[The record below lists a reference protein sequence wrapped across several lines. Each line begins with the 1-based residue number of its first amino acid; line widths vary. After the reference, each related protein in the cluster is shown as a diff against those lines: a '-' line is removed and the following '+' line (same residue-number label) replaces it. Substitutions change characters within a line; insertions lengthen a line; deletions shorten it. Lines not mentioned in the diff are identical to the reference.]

1 MNAVTDMDN
10 MDTICLL
17 YQLGVIDDTDR
28 VIMLPTHDS
37 WKAFIGIMDDA
48 NERTRAYLPKGRDG
62 LVHRI
67 SLAQHL
73 NGF

>member
-10 MDTICLL
+10 MDTIYLL

-28 VIMLPTHDS
+28 FIMLPTHDS
-37 WKAFIGIMDDA
+37 WKAAIGIMD
-48 NERTRAYLPKGRDG
+48 NNSERTSAYLPKGRDG

-67 SLAQHL
+67 SLAKHL
-73 NGF
+73 NGL

>member
-10 MDTICLL
+10 MDTIYLL

-28 VIMLPTHDS
+28 IIMLPTHDS
-37 WKAFIGIMDDA
+37 WKAFIGIMDDDS
-48 NERTRAYLPKGRDG
+48 ERTRAYPKGRDG

-73 NGF
+73 NGL

>member
-37 WKAFIGIMDDA
+37 WRAAIGIMDDA
-48 NERTRAYLPKGRDG
+48 NERTRAYPKGRDG